1 MKFLASVTIVLSI
14 PTIVTSYFGM
24 NVPIPFSNAPWA
36 YLAII
41 GLFVVLSIGV
51 VFIFLRKNWF

>member
-1 MKFLASVTIVLSI
+1 VLSI